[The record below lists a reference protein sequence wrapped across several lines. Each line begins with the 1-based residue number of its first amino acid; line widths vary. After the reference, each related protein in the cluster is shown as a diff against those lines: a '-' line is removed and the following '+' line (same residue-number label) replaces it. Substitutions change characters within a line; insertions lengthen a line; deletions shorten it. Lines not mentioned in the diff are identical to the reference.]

1 MGRIGVSGHISRQ
14 QAGQHAQPTRTFTPP
29 PLTLAHGE
37 QDAIAQDPVGYVV
50 AQREQDASIQEIRN
64 RLILAGI
71 DAASA
76 DGLIQS
82 AKAPYDSDRKERG
95 VRRIK
100 KGVALAVGGL
110 ALTVLL
116 GLLSGIFVLL
126 GVALTLAGL
135 FQLGKGIYE
144 VKGQVGWDSRKGT
157 GPGQTLTG
165 ASFYVLSGAS
175 HG

>member
-1 MGRIGVSGHISRQ
+1 MQQQTTHDASCRCPDCRARRVSQYARQ

-71 DAASA
+71 DAAAA

-144 VKGQVGWDSRKGT
+144 VKG
-157 GPGQTLTG
+157 
-165 ASFYVLSGAS
+165 
-175 HG
+175 